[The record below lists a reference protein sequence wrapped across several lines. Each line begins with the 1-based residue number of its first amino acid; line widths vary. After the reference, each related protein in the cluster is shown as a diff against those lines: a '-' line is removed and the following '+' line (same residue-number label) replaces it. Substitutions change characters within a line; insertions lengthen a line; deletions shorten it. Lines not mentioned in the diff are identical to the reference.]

1 MSQPAPH
8 IPAPD
13 PLIDEIRQYR
23 ADLDKRF
30 AGDWNA
36 YGAFIRQSAAKI
48 RQEFSLRDANEGPGV
63 QPPNPRG

>member
-1 MSQPAPH
+1 MSQPAPQNA
-8 IPAPD
+8 APD

-30 AGDWNA
+30 AGDWAA

-48 RQEFSLRDANEGPGV
+48 REEFSLKSAAEDNDDQPANAR
-63 QPPNPRG
+63 Q